1 MTPELGII
9 EGRFGRA
16 WTWDDRAAVLETLA
30 PAGYRFWHYGPKADA
45 NLRRRWREPHPPADA
60 VAIARFADLCRS
72 YGVRFGIALTPMDA
86 SHPFDAETRATLIR
100 RVYDLVALGIDDL
113 AILFD
118 DIRGDLPGLA
128 AAQADIVH
136 ACADSARGARL
147 YFCPTYYSDDPV
159 LDRVFGQR
167 PADYLPD
174 LGRLLDPAVRIYW
187 TGEEVCSREIR
198 PGHLANMADRIGRKV
213 CLWDNYPVNDGAR
226 MSQHLHLRAFTGRDA
241 QNAEHLTGHAV
252 NPAIQPLL
260 SSIPALTLPMS
271 YAHGPDYRYGTAFRE
286 AAAKVAGQDLAQRL
300 EADILG
306 LQDAGLGR
314 LSDARKAALTDIY
327 AAFDHPVAREVLA
340 FLAGTDTMTD
350 EEVQTQ

>member
-16 WTWDDRAAVLETLA
+16 WSWDDRAAVLATLA
-30 PAGYRFWHYGPKADA
+30 PAGYRFWHYGAKADA
-45 NLRRRWREPHPPADA
+45 HLRRRWRTPHPPAEA
-60 VAIARFADLCRS
+60 AAIARFADRCRS
-72 YGVRFGIALTPMDA
+72 HGVRFGIALTPMDA
-86 SHPFDAETRATLIR
+86 SHPFDAHTRAALIR
-100 RVYDLVALGIDDL
+100 RVGDLTSLGIDDL

-118 DIRGDLPGLA
+118 DLRGDLPGLA

-136 ACADSARGARL
+136 ACAERARGARL

-159 LDRVFGQR
+159 LDRVFGAR
-167 PADYLPD
+167 PADYLHD
-174 LGRLLDPAVRIYW
+174 IGRLLDPAIRIYW
-187 TGEEVCSREIR
+187 TGEEVCAREIR
-198 PGHLANMADRIGRKV
+198 PGHLADMADRIGRPV

-241 QNAEHLTGHAV
+241 GNAAHLTGHAI

-260 SSIPALTLPMS
+260 SCIPALTLPMS
-271 YAHGPDYRYGTAFRE
+271 YAEGPGYRYGTAFRT
-286 AAAKVAGQDLAQRL
+286 AARAVAGDALAERL

-314 LSDARKAALTDIY
+314 LSDTRKAALTQAY
-327 AAFDHPVAREVLA
+327 TAFDHPVAQEVIG

-350 EEVQTQ
+350 ADVQTQ